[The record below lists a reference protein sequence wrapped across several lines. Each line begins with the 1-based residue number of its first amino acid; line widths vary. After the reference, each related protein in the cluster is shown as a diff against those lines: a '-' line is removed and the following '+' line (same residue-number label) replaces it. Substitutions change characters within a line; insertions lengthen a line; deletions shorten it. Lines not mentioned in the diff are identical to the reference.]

1 MKKRLLSALLAASMM
16 LTMVPSAFATND
28 ESQSSNAQ
36 TEVVLPDGITA
47 ENFEDGN
54 TVYDGTNFHATMMDA
69 LKAVA
74 GKENAV
80 LYCQP
85 GADVGSMTHGHV
97 CASLTVYGNG
107 AFVSGGENDFE
118 VDTFKGDGCANH
130 KGCPGLQKDLTIT
143 INNLNCS
150 GVWGQRTSD
159 HTINI
164 VMNNCENADRVYL
177 SGTTGVTNVTIN
189 GNTYT
194 GLTGEN
200 KDVHGGCAIYSN
212 AAGAIK
218 IDGCEF
224 NGVKAPINLNH
235 KSAGEQ
241 SVTVNNTTFTNCA
254 LLNNLITDD
263 EKSYISPI
271 RVLTTNKDGSSAL
284 QVDGCTFE
292 YTSSEAKANGDILI
306 GDGRASATTNSNVTM
321 SISNTEAEVQFQAPR
336 YHDANGG
343 IANKNNLV
351 TMEVKKTDSVHTS
364 LSEQFA
370 VAKVDNITY
379 ASLKEAVDNA
389 PEGATIILLKNV
401 TLEGGYQTPDDNGGL
416 VIKKSLTI
424 DYASLKE
431 AVDNAPEGAT
441 IILLKNVTLEGGYQ
455 TPDDNGGLVIK
466 KSLTIDGQNKFTI
479 NAGTFTNGIR
489 IYGSAEKDAPVTVAL
504 KNVTVENAN
513 GGGRCVDTRG
523 GYIHLTLDQAKL
535 KTTSAGNNQPLTI
548 GGSHTDPITVN
559 VNNSTIEAGNAGY
572 PIVSFN
578 PWNGAIAD
586 SIFSGYCGIYFKG
599 SVGSAG
605 SSGSYVTAENT
616 TFDCPNVHGAG
627 SNDFGVF
634 VFQDGKIE
642 LTATDCKINA
652 EVKGTANQA
661 VIQENSYGNASGCT
675 VTITGVESLV
685 NGTLVDIDPKV
696 TNRNYQISG
705 GHFTSDPSAFLADG
719 KVAVESDKD
728 GYAYMVADA
737 STEPAEVVPEAPQI
751 NTDLPADATDAD
763 KELANSVEA
772 KLNELSVDSDA
783 LKAAAGTVAQ
793 GNAVSNEDGMDALK
807 EGGISVN
814 NAEDV
819 TIVVQP
825 YLDIILKD
833 ASNENDGKKAFSVD
847 ITPKYRKVATTAA
860 DLSQIVVKGEEDG
873 QEIANAVIV
882 TESMPL
888 AVNRTVE
895 VAIALPKNFAPTGED
910 KLYIHHQKNGLTYV
924 YEGTITGDADN
935 QMLTFTNPHGFS
947 LFTITT
953 ESPVAKIGNNYY
965 ATLTDAVSDVEDGQ
979 TIELLKESAEKVTV
993 QRNISFTVDIANE
1006 IGNNYYAT
1014 LTDAVS
1020 DVEDGQTIELLKES
1034 AEKVTVQRNI
1044 SFTVDI
1050 ANDTFTGSIE
1060 AGSNYS
1066 MTKTEKDGKITYT
1079 FTRKSSGSNS
1089 SGSSNRT
1096 LTFNV
1101 NGGSELKKLTKA
1113 KGTTIDLS
1121 DYTPT
1126 RTGYTFAGWYSDKEL
1141 TEKVT
1146 SVKLNDNTTV
1156 YAKWTKNAD
1165 ETVAGFTDV
1174 KVGDWFA
1181 EEVQYVVDKGL
1192 MSGTSKT
1199 TFAPSATTTRGM
1211 IVAILHRLE
1220 KEPAATA
1227 SAFTDVK
1234 AGAYYEKAINWAAA
1248 NEIVKGMSETIFA
1261 QRQSTGQQLTRLS
1274 RV

>member
-16 LTMVPSAFATND
+16 LTMAPSAFATND

-85 GADVGSMTHGHV
+85 GADVGTMTHGHV

-118 VDTFKGDGCANH
+118 VDTYSGTGCDAH
-130 KGCPGLQKDLTIT
+130 KGCLGLQQELTIT
-143 INNLNCS
+143 INALNNS
-150 GVWGQRTSD
+150 GVWGQRTSN

-164 VMNNCENADRVYL
+164 VMNNCKNADRVYL
-177 SGTTGVTNVTIN
+177 AGTTGINNITIT

-212 AAGAIK
+212 AAGEIK

-235 KSAGEQ
+235 QSAGKQ
-241 SVTVNNTTFTNCA
+241 SVTVSNTTFTNCA
-254 LLNNLITDD
+254 LLNSLITDN

-271 RVLTTNKDGSSAL
+271 RVLTTNERGSSAL
-284 QVDGCTFE
+284 QVDNCTFE
-292 YTSSEAKANGDILI
+292 YTSSEVKANGDILI
-306 GDGRASATTNSNVTM
+306 GDGRASATTNSNVTV

-370 VAKVDNITY
+370 VAKVDNIT
-379 ASLKEAVDNA
+379 
-389 PEGATIILLKNV
+389 
-401 TLEGGYQTPDDNGGL
+401 
-416 VIKKSLTI
+416 
-424 DYASLKE
+424 YASLKE

-634 VFQDGKIE
+634 VFEDGKIE

-993 QRNISFTVDIANE
+993 QRNISFTVDIAN
-1006 IGNNYYAT
+1006 G
-1014 LTDAVS
+1014 
-1020 DVEDGQTIELLKES
+1020 
-1034 AEKVTVQRNI
+1034 
-1044 SFTVDI
+1044 
-1050 ANDTFTGSIE
+1050 TFTGSIE

-1066 MTKTEKDGKITYT
+1066 VTKTEKDGKITYT

-1126 RTGYTFAGWYSDKEL
+1126 RAGYTFAGWYSDKEL
-1141 TEKVT
+1141 TDKVT

-1248 NEIVKGMSETIFA
+1248 NDIVKGVTETTFAPDQAITREQMAAILYRYAQFKGYDMSKANKLDAYADAA
-1261 QRQSTGQQLTRLS
+1261 QVSAYAVPAMQWANAENLITGKSATVLDPNGNATRAEVSSILM
-1274 RV
+1274 RFCENIAK